1 MRTQTFIVSMTSA
14 LVFAGAAQAAVPV
27 FSAIDSFTT
36 AGSAV
41 GTLASA
47 NTGGQFVDET
57 ASFGLSGYRQLGG
70 QYLSNSGGFN
80 ATAAS
85 NSSSS
90 VVIGSGTMSLSY
102 SGAKATSGTWRN
114 NATGGN
120 NYGIYPANSDSVSNQ
135 TAVAGWEV
143 LGAGGTIS
151 NWSTLT
157 SFSFDIA
164 NYSKSGLSTAN
175 TPRLILSMGYL
186 TDPTDIYTSEYRTF
200 DITLAN
206 GNVSLSRSALTTAGV
221 NLAGMISVDLY
232 LTNTYT
238 ASLTTTAGVGN
249 IPSASVD
256 ISNFGVYDIPAP
268 GAAAL
273 IGLAGLV
280 ATRRRRN

>member
-14 LVFAGAAQAAVPV
+14 LVFAGAAQATVPV

-41 GTLASA
+41 GNLASA
-47 NTGGQFVDET
+47 NNGGQFVDET

-70 QYLSNSGGFN
+70 QFKSNNGGSG
-80 ATAAS
+80 TAAS

-102 SGAKATSGTWRN
+102 SGTKALSGTWIN
-114 NATGGN
+114 NASGGS
-120 NYGIYPANSDSVSNQ
+120 NYGIFPANGDSVSNQ

-143 LGAGGTIS
+143 MGSGGTAS
-151 NWSTLT
+151 NWSLLT
-157 SFSFDIA
+157 SFSFNIA
-164 NYSKSGLSTAN
+164 NYSKSGLSSAN
-175 TPRLILSMGYL
+175 TPHLILCMGYL
-186 TDPTDIYTSEYRTF
+186 TDPTDNYSGDYRTF
-200 DITLAN
+200 DITLAD
-206 GNVSLSRSALTTAGV
+206 GNVSLSHSALTTAGV

-238 ASLTTTAGVGN
+238 TSLTSTAGVGN

-280 ATRRRRN
+280 AGRRRRN